1 MARAALGV
9 AGKAMHRA
17 HVLRVS
23 LLAVAIGFVLAV
35 SALGNVAASET
46 SYQNPVTA
54 APPVVRPTT
63 ASCTVTLASDYAFG
77 PSGYDVPAT
86 GTVTPPTAC
95 PAPWS
100 RIVLDYTGSVAGRQ
114 FDRETE
120 IWVGGVLLYY
130 GTTPEPT
137 PEGITWHVEKDVS
150 EYAPVF
156 AQPQPFAIHL
166 PNVVN
171 SVYTGIE
178 YVTANL
184 TFYETSV
191 AWPAAPH
198 PDAILGLSN
207 NWIFDGGRS
216 MVSASPVTL
225 PTNPVRVDLELFAKG
240 NSCDEFWF
248 GSQPDAYAS
257 ANGLC
262 GGGAFREIQ
271 VYLDG
276 TLAGVVW
283 PFPYV
288 FTGGVNPLLWR
299 PIPAIGAF
307 NEDPYLVDLTPFA
320 GLLADGAPHALSF
333 VVVNNGYYWQL
344 GGNLLVWED
353 PGSSHTSGALTT
365 YDVPAAATQSVSET
379 TGATGGLFDT
389 AANRSLEIAGYVD
402 TSAGQVTTDIVQ
414 TFSFTNTQ
422 VLDLVNFL
430 ENLRGGTDVSTTTTT
445 TLGASSTVRT
455 ERDAYPIAMTSAF
468 VIPIGAFQP
477 TAPAATLRFILPAT
491 VTQSLVRDLV
501 VSTDGT
507 TTWWSSLT
515 DTVHAEGVLVES
527 LTTGAHLVASG
538 HDYEDYVYSDAGGAC
553 YNHLI
558 QAAQGYV
565 TADLMLTIC

>member
-1 MARAALGV
+1 MRGRRVVRA
-9 AGKAMHRA
+9 
-17 HVLRVS
+17 S
-23 LLAVAIGFVLAV
+23 LLAVSIGFVLAM
-35 SALGNVAASET
+35 SAMGNVAAMET
-46 SYQNPVTA
+46 TYQNPVTA
-54 APPVVRPTT
+54 APPLARPST
-63 ASCTVTLASDYAFG
+63 ASCTVTLIDGYAFG
-77 PSGYDVPAT
+77 PSGYDAPAK
-86 GTVTPPTAC
+86 GTLTPPADC

-100 RIVLDYTGSVAGRQ
+100 LVVLDYTGSVAGRQ

-120 IWVGGVLLYY
+120 IWVGGVLIYY

-156 AQPQPFAIHL
+156 AQPQPFAIHM

-171 SVYTGIE
+171 PTYTGIE

-184 TFYETSV
+184 TFYETG
-191 AWPAAPH
+191 AAAPAAAH
-198 PDAILGLSN
+198 PDTVVGLSN
-207 NWIFDGGRS
+207 DWIFDGGRG

-225 PTNPVRVDLELFAKG
+225 PTNPVRVELELFAKG

-299 PIPAIGAF
+299 PIPAIDAF
-307 NEDPYLVDLTPFA
+307 SENPYRVDLTPFT
-320 GLLADGAPHALSF
+320 GQLADGQPHTLSF

-344 GGNLLVWED
+344 GGNLLVWQD
-353 PGSSHTSGALTT
+353 PGAAHTSGALTT
-365 YDVPAAATQSVSET
+365 YDIAPQATQSVSQT
-379 TGATGGLFDT
+379 TGATGGLFAF

-402 TSAGQVTTDIVQ
+402 GSAGRVTTDIVQ
-414 TFSFTNTQ
+414 TFTFTNTQ
-422 VLDLVNFL
+422 VLNLVNFL
-430 ENLRGGTDVSTTTTT
+430 ENLKGETDITTTTT
-445 TLGASSTVRT
+445 TTASGHTTVRT
-455 ERDAYPIAMTSAF
+455 VADTYPIAMTSAF
-468 VIPIGAFQP
+468 VVPLGANQP
-477 TAPAATLRFILPAT
+477 TSSSATLRFILPAT
-491 VTQSLVRDLV
+491 VTQSFVRNVV
-501 VSTDGT
+501 VSMDGT
-507 TTWWSSLT
+507 TTWWSSLD

-538 HDYEDYVYSDAGGAC
+538 HDYEDYVYSDAGGVC
-553 YNHLI
+553 YNHAI

-565 TADLMLTIC
+565 TSDTMLPTC